1 MTSYALTSEYQ
12 TFKYLQPWQ
21 KENDLQKLKLL
32 FANLNPLFS
41 YLFQK
46 TEQLYA
52 KLSARKDGDN
62 PFLHPLNV
70 VLALR
75 DAKITDEITLCVGL
89 LHDYVE
95 EVVDLYRDEHHLDD
109 ESSDIEILDSYESTV
124 FLVLEKDLS
133 SQADKATVQLILDAL
148 KLLTRHKRDFYY
160 RSISNIFQSQDEK
173 VKEIAI
179 QVKLADRTHNILSIE
194 CFSEEKRN
202 YQCFKNLFI
211 LNN

>member
-70 VLALR
+70 VLALK
-75 DAKITDEITLCVGL
+75 DARITDEITLCVGL

-95 EVVDLYRDEHHLDD
+95 EVVDVYRDEHHLDED
-109 ESSDIEILDSYESTV
+109 GKDIELLDKYEGEV
-124 FLVLEKDLS
+124 FAAFEKELL
-133 SQADKATVQLILDAL
+133 QHADTAATKTIINAL
-148 KLLTRHKRDFYY
+148 RLLTRHKRDFYY
-160 RSISNIFQSQDEK
+160 RSISNIF
-173 VKEIAI
+173 
-179 QVKLADRTHNILSIE
+179 
-194 CFSEEKRN
+194 
-202 YQCFKNLFI
+202 
-211 LNN
+211 